1 MGIGNCDNSKA
12 LLLRKVEVAINV
24 ALRVNDDG
32 LPGALAGNQVCIL
45 GESVVSDLFKKHG
58 IGLVWNSG

>member
-32 LPGALAGNQVCIL
+32 LPGALAGNQVSIL
-45 GESVVSDLFKKHG
+45 GESVVGDLFEKHG
-58 IGLVWNSG
+58 IGWVGNSG